1 MKVSVIVPVY
11 NVEEYLS
18 DSLESIVNQ
27 TIFEQLEVLLIDDGS
42 QDNSLQ
48 ICKKYASKFD
58 NIHVFHQ
65 TNQGPSSARNKGLR
79 EATGEYIAFFDSDD
93 WAVKDLYESL
103 LLLIEE
109 NNADMSMVD
118 FSFVH
123 NGYEKKKR
131 SIIKK
136 VYVDYRET
144 LKDFFSST
152 VIDNSL
158 CDKMYRKQIIK
169 DIFLDEK
176 YSIGEDMYFVF
187 QVILRC
193 KKIVIDTTD
202 SKYKYMIRD
211 SSLTTS
217 NFSAKNF
224 EAVHLSER
232 MLKEMPEEIRS
243 YGEAHLLHEQIKC
256 VAHMLRDG
264 EAERFSSE
272 KQELLT
278 SIRLFPFFSAF
289 RYLSMQLFLSWCLML
304 VSPKLYLMVY
314 HLLKVKKF
322 G

>member
-144 LKDFFSST
+144 LKDFF
-152 VIDNSL
+152 L
-158 CDKMYRKQIIK
+158 PQLLIIV
-169 DIFLDEK
+169 
-176 YSIGEDMYFVF
+176 YV
-187 QVILRC
+187 
-193 KKIVIDTTD
+193 
-202 SKYKYMIRD
+202 
-211 SSLTTS
+211 
-217 NFSAKNF
+217 
-224 EAVHLSER
+224 
-232 MLKEMPEEIRS
+232 
-243 YGEAHLLHEQIKC
+243 IKC
-256 VAHMLRDG
+256 I
-264 EAERFSSE
+264 EN
-272 KQELLT
+272 
-278 SIRLFPFFSAF
+278 
-289 RYLSMQLFLSWCLML
+289 
-304 VSPKLYLMVY
+304 KL
-314 HLLKVKKF
+314 
-322 G
+322 